1 VGSKDDPLVDEAA
14 VNSLLA
20 RVPVTTKRAVLADG
34 SDHGWDLLQGDLAN
48 ADISSAVA
56 DFVRAAG
63 APVATGCG

>member
-1 VGSKDDPLVDEAA
+1 
-14 VNSLLA
+14 
-20 RVPVTTKRAVLADG
+20 VPVTTKRAVLADG

-48 ADISSAVA
+48 ADIRSAVA